1 MWIGA
6 QGGCIPSWRTGPEV
20 PRILI
25 TGAHGFIGKHLAHVL
40 SAAGHHVCGVGHG
53 IWPESEAAAW
63 GISHW
68 LNGDIQPGN
77 LRQLQQM
84 AGTPDVVYHLAGGS
98 SVGVAV
104 ANPREDFFRTVVTT
118 AELLDWLRL
127 DAPAAHLVAVSS
139 AAVYGAGH
147 EGQIGEDATLD
158 PYSPY
163 GHHKRIMEDLC
174 RSHAASYGLRVTIA
188 RLFSVFGPGLKKQ
201 LPWDLCSR
209 LAAGTNPLTLGGSGA
224 ELRDWTDVRDV
235 VRALALLGE
244 HAPTK
249 PVVCNVGTGIGTPVR
264 AIAELLCAGW
274 SWQARTPALQFSG
287 QSRPGDPFSLVAQP
301 DRLRAFGFEWQIPV
315 AQGLAEYL
323 RWFEGNS
330 RPGVA

>member
-1 MWIGA
+1 MA
-6 QGGCIPSWRTGPEV
+6 
-20 PRILI
+20 RILI
-25 TGAHGFIGKHLAHVL
+25 TGAHGFIGKHLARSL
-40 SAAGHHVCGVGHG
+40 AAAGHQVGGVGHG

-77 LRQLQQM
+77 LRQLQQA

-139 AAVYGAGH
+139 AAVYGAAH
-147 EGQIGEDATLD
+147 PGQIGEDAALD

-163 GHHKRIMEDLC
+163 GHHKRMMEDLC
-174 RSHAASYGLRVTIA
+174 RSHAAGYGLRVSIA

-209 LAAGTNPLTLGGSGA
+209 LAAGANPLTLGGSGA

-244 HAPTK
+244 RAPAE
-249 PVVCNVGTGIGTPVR
+249 PVVCNVGTGVGTPVR
-264 AIAELLCAGW
+264 TIAELLLAGW
-274 SWQARTPALQFSG
+274 PRQGRTPALQFSG
-287 QSRPGDPFSLVAQP
+287 QSRTGDPFSLVAQP
-301 DRLRAFGFEWQIPV
+301 DRLRSLGFEWQMPV

-323 RWFEGNS
+323 RWFAGDS
-330 RPGVA
+330 RRGAA